1 MRKEGGIGAKIGR
14 YAFMLFGLVV
24 TLGPFLLP
32 FVMAWYAFQVDGIKP
47 FLVMASIVL
56 PFIIALVLWSKNE
69 KIAQCVFGAAVV
81 YLLGTGIFFFI
92 KNQREDARDKQ
103 NYVET
108 ILSEYLYDNRGSR
121 DPNKRAE
128 EIYDLIKNL
137 ERDYDEMN
145 QR

>member
-1 MRKEGGIGAKIGR
+1 MRGEGGIGAKIGR
-14 YAFMLFGLVV
+14 YALMLFGLVV
-24 TLGPFLLP
+24 TIGPFLLP
-32 FVMAWYAFQVDGIKP
+32 FVIAWYAFQEHGIKP

-56 PFIIALVLWSKNE
+56 PFIVAIALWSKNE
-69 KIAQCVFGAAVV
+69 KIAQCIFGAAVV

-92 KNQREDARDKQ
+92 KNQREAAEDKQ

-108 ILSEYLYDNRGSR
+108 ILGEYLYDNRGSR

-128 EIYDLIKNL
+128 EIYDLIKDV

-145 QR
+145 RR